1 MAEPP
6 GEAGCKDPDYAQEIG
21 RANGRD
27 LRQEDAMLDHA
38 IRPAHGTTGA
48 MITSGVA
55 LVLATVVAIFLV
67 AAYARPAAK
76 AEFLARLA
84 TDHAAACERL
94 GHGPATSDYAACLSE
109 LMRLNA
115 CPNQGF

>member
-1 MAEPP
+1 MRETLDTRL
-6 GEAGCKDPDYAQEIG
+6 AGAPNFTQNLKTLG
-21 RANGRD
+21 R
-27 LRQEDAMLDHA
+27 
-38 IRPAHGTTGA
+38 AHGTTGA

-55 LVLATVVAIFLV
+55 FVLATVVAIFLV
-67 AAYARPAAK
+67 AASARPAAK

-84 TDHAAACERL
+84 ADHAAACDRL
-94 GHGPATSDYAACLSE
+94 GQGPGTSEHAACMSE

>member
-1 MAEPP
+1 MRMIAHAPL
-6 GEAGCKDPDYAQEIG
+6 AGAPSIIQNVK
-21 RANGRD
+21 
-27 LRQEDAMLDHA
+27 A
-38 IRPAHGTTGA
+38 IARAHGRTGA
-48 MITSGVA
+48 MITSGVSF
-55 LVLATVVAIFLV
+55 VLATVVAIFLV

-84 TDHAAACERL
+84 ADHAAACDRL
-94 GHGPATSDYAACLSE
+94 GQGAGTSEHAASMSE

>member
-1 MAEPP
+1 
-6 GEAGCKDPDYAQEIG
+6 
-21 RANGRD
+21 
-27 LRQEDAMLDHA
+27 MLDHA
-38 IRPAHGTTGA
+38 ISRAHGTTGA

-84 TDHAAACERL
+84 ADHAAACERL
-94 GHGPATSDYAACLSE
+94 GQAPGTSDHAGCMSE

>member
-1 MAEPP
+1 
-6 GEAGCKDPDYAQEIG
+6 
-21 RANGRD
+21 
-27 LRQEDAMLDHA
+27 MLDQA
-38 IRPAHGTTGA
+38 INRGHGTAGA
-48 MITSGVA
+48 MITSGVG
-55 LVLATVVAIFLV
+55 LVLATVAALFFV
-67 AAYARPAAK
+67 AASVQPAAK

-84 TDHAAACERL
+84 ADHAAACERL

>member
-1 MAEPP
+1 
-6 GEAGCKDPDYAQEIG
+6 
-21 RANGRD
+21 
-27 LRQEDAMLDHA
+27 MLDHA
-38 IRPAHGTTGA
+38 ISRAHGTTGA

-84 TDHAAACERL
+84 ADYAAACERL
-94 GHGPATSDYAACLSE
+94 GQAPGTSDHAACMSE
-109 LMRLNA
+109 LMGLNA
-115 CPNQGF
+115 CPSQGL

>member
-1 MAEPP
+1 
-6 GEAGCKDPDYAQEIG
+6 
-21 RANGRD
+21 
-27 LRQEDAMLDHA
+27 MLDHA

-55 LVLATVVAIFLV
+55 FVLATVVTIFFV

-76 AEFLARLA
+76 AEFLARLGA
-84 TDHAAACERL
+84 DHATVCERL
-94 GHGPATSDYAACLSE
+94 GQAPGTSDHAGCMSE

>member
-1 MAEPP
+1 
-6 GEAGCKDPDYAQEIG
+6 
-21 RANGRD
+21 
-27 LRQEDAMLDHA
+27 ML
-38 IRPAHGTTGA
+38 AHTMDRSHGMTGA

-67 AAYARPAAK
+67 AAYAQPAAK

-84 TDHAAACERL
+84 ADHASVCERL
-94 GHGPATSDYAACLSE
+94 GQGPGTSDHAACISE

>member
-1 MAEPP
+1 
-6 GEAGCKDPDYAQEIG
+6 
-21 RANGRD
+21 
-27 LRQEDAMLDHA
+27 MLDHA

-55 LVLATVVAIFLV
+55 LVLATVVAIVLV
-67 AAYARPAAK
+67 ATYARPAAN

-84 TDHAAACERL
+84 ADHAAACERL
-94 GHGPATSDYAACLSE
+94 GQGSRTREHAACMSE

>member
-1 MAEPP
+1 MET
-6 GEAGCKDPDYAQEIG
+6 D
-21 RANGRD
+21 R
-27 LRQEDAMLDHA
+27 
-38 IRPAHGTTGA
+38 AHGVTGA
-48 MITSGVA
+48 VITSGVG

-84 TDHAAACERL
+84 ADHAAACERL
-94 GHGPATSDYAACLSE
+94 GHGSATNDHRAYMSE

>member
-1 MAEPP
+1 MLKAS
-6 GEAGCKDPDYAQEIG
+6 DAQQATAVALTETD
-21 RANGRD
+21 R
-27 LRQEDAMLDHA
+27 
-38 IRPAHGTTGA
+38 AHGVTGA
-48 MITSGVA
+48 MITSGVS

-84 TDHAAACERL
+84 VDHAAACDRL
-94 GHGPATSDYAACLSE
+94 GQGAGTSEHPACMSE

>member
-1 MAEPP
+1 MRDGPVLAPGGSNAET
-6 GEAGCKDPDYAQEIG
+6 IG
-21 RANGRD
+21 RAD
-27 LRQEDAMLDHA
+27 
-38 IRPAHGTTGA
+38 GTTGA

-67 AAYARPAAK
+67 AAYAQPAAK

-84 TDHAAACERL
+84 ADHASVCERL
-94 GHGPATSDYAACLSE
+94 GQGPGTSDHAACMSE

>member
-1 MAEPP
+1 MRKIAHTPL
-6 GEAGCKDPDYAQEIG
+6 AGAPEITLNVKTIG
-21 RANGRD
+21 RAY
-27 LRQEDAMLDHA
+27 
-38 IRPAHGTTGA
+38 GTTGA

-67 AAYARPAAK
+67 AAHARPAAK

-84 TDHAAACERL
+84 TDHASACERL
-94 GHGPATSDYAACLSE
+94 GHVSGTSDHTACMSE

-115 CPNQGF
+115 YPNHGF